1 MAPVSRPAGAASAGL
16 GALLVKRWSG
26 PADASP
32 CFSMP
37 RAYLY
42 GCRVSVCVCVLD
54 GALVEE
60 RWGEGACV
68 CRGSRP
74 ARSLSLGV
82 CSLWRVARVRANASG
97 AGPSDGPAQSA
108 PRRRPTPRL
117 WFLLPTRASEPMVTA
132 RARAR
137 VSCFLIGCRGVVS
150 AADWLVGWPRARA
163 VSVFNKIL

>member
-1 MAPVSRPAGAASAGL
+1 MAPVSRPAGAASAGP

-26 PADASP
+26 PADAPP

-42 GCRVSVCVCVLD
+42 GCRVSVCVRVLD
-54 GALVEE
+54 GALAEE
-60 RWGEGACV
+60 RWGEGACGV
-68 CRGSRP
+68 AGLAPLGRCPWVYGARGAWRECVRMP
-74 ARSLSLGV
+74 AVL
-82 CSLWRVARVRANASG
+82 VRRT
-97 AGPSDGPAQSA
+97 GPAQSA